1 MILFL
6 QYQCFWK
13 SNFSPDGQKKDC
25 QTLSCIH
32 ARGNKPQTQVRKTAW
47 LLPESRRSLQQFFAD
62 AQVPLTLQNPLNSR
76 FATVLSNAYA
86 VKCIRGKSATVAG
99 RKTDECIPQLPFL
112 DYIQQYRT

>member
-47 LLPESRRSLQQFFAD
+47 LLPESRRSLQQIFAD
-62 AQVPLTLQNPLNSR
+62 AQVPLTLQNR
-76 FATVLSNAYA
+76 VLSNAYA

-112 DYIQQYRT
+112 DYIHQYRT